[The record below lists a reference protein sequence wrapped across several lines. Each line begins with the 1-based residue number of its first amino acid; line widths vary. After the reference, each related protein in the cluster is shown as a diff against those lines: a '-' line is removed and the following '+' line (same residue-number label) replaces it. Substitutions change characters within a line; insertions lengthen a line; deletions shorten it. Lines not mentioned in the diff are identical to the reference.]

1 MKIRKTCFELV
12 LFLVVSGLLQSCS
25 SQSKPA
31 DTQAPAKFKV
41 LFQTS
46 RGDVT
51 IEVTREWSPR
61 GADRFYT
68 LARENF
74 FDGAEFFR
82 VIRSPSPF
90 MAQFGINA
98 DPKITAKWADANIQD
113 DPVLQHNTQG
123 MISFAT
129 SGPNT
134 RSTQLFI
141 NYADNSRLDA
151 KGFSPIGQVISGMEA
166 VDQFYAD
173 YGEGA
178 PDGPGP
184 NQERIEKEGN
194 AYLKKDFPKLDYIQT
209 VKILE

>member
-1 MKIRKTCFELV
+1 MTRRTYLGILFV
-12 LFLVVSGLLQSCS
+12 LISTGLFQSCS
-25 SQSKPA
+25 SQTKTT
-31 DTQAPAKFKV
+31 DLQAPAQFKV
-41 LFQTS
+41 LLQTS
-46 RGDVT
+46 KGDVT

-68 LARENF
+68 LVKDGF
-74 FDGAEFFR
+74 FDGVEFFR
-82 VIRSPSPF
+82 VLRSPRPF
-90 MAQFGINA
+90 MAQFGING
-98 DPKITAKWADANIQD
+98 DPKVTEKWADANISD
-113 DPVLQHNTQG
+113 DPVMQHNTRG

-151 KGFSPIGQVISGMEA
+151 SGFSPIGQVISGMEV

-178 PDGPGP
+178 PDGMGP
-184 NQERIEKEGN
+184 DQGRIEKEGN
-194 AYLKKDFPKLDYIQT
+194 AYLKKDFPNLVYIKSAKL
-209 VKILE
+209 L